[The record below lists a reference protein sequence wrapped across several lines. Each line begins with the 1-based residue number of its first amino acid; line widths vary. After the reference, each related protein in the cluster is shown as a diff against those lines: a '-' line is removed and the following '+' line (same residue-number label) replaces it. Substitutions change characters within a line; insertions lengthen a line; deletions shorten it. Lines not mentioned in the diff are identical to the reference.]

1 MKDMDVHMM
10 VELNKNLS
18 QNRLIIII
26 NYIIMDI
33 EPIPKPIKTIKIK
46 DIKYVNDLDTLFSD
60 KWKNDYFNLKK

>member
-1 MKDMDVHMM
+1 MKDMHMHMM
-10 VELNKNLS
+10 EELNKNLS

-46 DIKYVNDLDTLFSD
+46 DIKYIKNLDTLFSD
-60 KWKNDYFNLKK
+60 KWKNDYFNVKK

>member
-1 MKDMDVHMM
+1 MHMM
-10 VELNKNLS
+10 EELNKNLS

-46 DIKYVNDLDTLFSD
+46 DIKYIKNLDTLFSD
-60 KWKNDYFNLKK
+60 KWKNEYFNVKK

>member
-1 MKDMDVHMM
+1 MHMM
-10 VELNKNLS
+10 EELNKNLS

-46 DIKYVNDLDTLFSD
+46 DIKYIKNLDTLFSD
-60 KWKNDYFNLKK
+60 KWKNDYFNVKK